1 MIVPIVWV
9 LLFGLAINSENAAQ
23 AGRPVESFGDFKAA
37 VEQTI
42 DEVKARDSFVSYR
55 LND

>member
-9 LLFGLAINSENAAQ
+9 FLFGLAINSENAAQ
-23 AGRPVESFGDFKAA
+23 AGRPVESFGDFKVA
-37 VEQTI
+37 VEKTI
-42 DEVKARDSFVSYR
+42 DEIKARDGFVSHK